1 MKKGFVFS
9 CIPATRGNGTPMT
22 PEDRLRLAKDAGF
35 QGVEISTMDDLGEC
49 ERLAS
54 QARSI
59 GIEIHS
65 VMASGHWSFP
75 LSSPDEETRQKG
87 VANIRQ
93 SVDTAKVSG
102 ADTVLVVPAVV
113 NEQTPYELAWDL
125 ALKSMRELAPYAE
138 KNGICLAVENVWNKF
153 LLSPPEMLRFIAA
166 CESPAVA
173 AYFDVGNILI
183 YGYPDQWIRSLGS
196 TLRKV
201 HFKDFDIQTRTFRN
215 LLQGN
220 VPWDRVRQALLD
232 VGYTDYC
239 SVELPAYQSY
249 PDQFIYDCS
258 KQVDRIFAGE

>member
-1 MKKGFVFS
+1 MKKGIVFG
-9 CIPATRGNGTPMT
+9 CIPATRGAGTPMS

-35 QGVEISTMDDLGEC
+35 QGVEIGTMDDLAEC
-49 ERLAS
+49 ERLAG

-65 VMASGHWSFP
+65 VMASGHWANP
-75 LSSPDEETRQKG
+75 LSSPDEETRRKG

-102 ADTVLVVPAVV
+102 ADTVLVVPGVV

-125 ALKSMRELAPYAE
+125 SLKSMRELAPYAE
-138 KNGICLAVENVWNKF
+138 KEGICLAVENVWNKF
-153 LLSPPEMLRFIAA
+153 LLSPPEMLRFIDA

-196 TLRKV
+196 KLKKV
-201 HFKDFDIQTRTFRN
+201 HLKDFEVQTRSWKN

-220 VPWDRVRQALLD
+220 VPWAKVRQALLD

-239 SVELPAYQSY
+239 SVELPAYVAY
-249 PDQFIYDCS
+249 PDQFVYDCAR
-258 KQVDRIFAGE
+258 QVDRILAGE